1 MILHDVA
8 MVAADTTRTRYYIEE
23 LIKNDLLPHF
33 ILLLLNSDGKFLP
46 GEKKGE
52 RCLLKDIGLLK
63 DKGIQYDI
71 VLNRDIN
78 SDEVITKIANRVEK
92 VFIFSGF
99 GGVLLKE
106 KILDSGKKFLHIH
119 GGYLP
124 DYKGSTTNYY
134 SLINDNAIG
143 ASAIFLTKEIDC
155 GPILLRK
162 KFPPPKDRTEID
174 HSTDSEARAEVLIE
188 CLQNY
193 VHSGSWEYE
202 LENNLGGET
211 FYIIHPVLK
220 HLAILGKSRLWVAS

>member
-134 SLINDNAIG
+134 SLINDNEIG

-162 KFPPPKDRTEID
+162 KFSPPKDRKEID